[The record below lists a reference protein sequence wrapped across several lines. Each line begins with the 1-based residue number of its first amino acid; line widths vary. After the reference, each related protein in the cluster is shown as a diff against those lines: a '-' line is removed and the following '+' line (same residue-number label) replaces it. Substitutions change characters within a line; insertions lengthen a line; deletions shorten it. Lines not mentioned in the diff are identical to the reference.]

1 MHKDLET
8 TDIEKF
14 KKRSDKSVRVIA
26 IFLAKNG
33 LTSQL
38 ENILLDLIP
47 PTRKEEGN
55 IAYVLHHSIDNPNE
69 LMLDE
74 IWVDNGSLV
83 AHLKQQYTTSALAQ
97 AASLVAKPIEV
108 RKYSEI
114 SRAI

>member
-1 MHKDLET
+1 MKNLRREVTNSLESLQ
-8 TDIEKF
+8 F
-14 KKRSDKSVRVIA
+14 
-26 IFLAKNG
+26 FFAKNG

-38 ENILLDLIP
+38 ENILLTLIP

-55 IAYVLHHSIDNPNE
+55 IAYVLHHSNGNPNE

-74 IWVDNGSLV
+74 IWVDNESLV
-83 AHLKQQYTTSALAQ
+83 AHLKQQYTTSALSQ
-97 AASLVAKPIEV
+97 AASLVAKPVEV

>member
-14 KKRSDKSVRVIA
+14 KKRSDKFVRV
-26 IFLAKNG
+26 LAKNG

-38 ENILLDLIP
+38 ENILLNLIS

-69 LMLDE
+69 LMFDE
-74 IWVDNGSLV
+74 IWVDNESLV
-83 AHLKQQYTTSALAQ
+83 EHLKQQYVMSALAQ
-97 AASLVAKPIEV
+97 AASLVAPPPVEI

-114 SRAI
+114 SHTI

>member
-1 MHKDLET
+1 MHTSLET

-14 KKRSDKSVRVIA
+14 KKKSDKSVRVIA

-38 ENILLDLIP
+38 ENILLNLIP

-74 IWVDNGSLV
+74 IWVDKEPLV
-83 AHLKQQYTTSALAQ
+83 VHLKQQYMMSALAQ
-97 AASLVAKPIEV
+97 AASLVAKPVEI